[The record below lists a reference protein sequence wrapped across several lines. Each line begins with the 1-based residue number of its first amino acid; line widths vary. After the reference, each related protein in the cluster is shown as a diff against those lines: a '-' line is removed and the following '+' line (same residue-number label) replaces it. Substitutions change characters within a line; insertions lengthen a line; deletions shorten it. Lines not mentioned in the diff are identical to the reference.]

1 MKKSDKLFKAKQP
14 VIKQRCIH
22 LDLKGVPPTPKRLI
36 ELLKIFA
43 AARYNAVL
51 VEWEDSFPWTV
62 DKRFRSETAYSP
74 AVVRQFVKTANDL
87 GMELIPLVQCLGH
100 METPLRLPEYAALR
114 ETPFDE
120 AVLNPLA
127 PGARELVEKMVEDVL
142 RLMPAVKHFHLGG
155 DEDWT
160 FGTHPDTKKY
170 IEEHGK
176 GALYLQHVEP
186 LLDKFGKNN
195 IRPMLW
201 HDMMRDWDSFAL
213 KKLARKSDLVAWGYG
228 EHPDTTKH
236 HFARKIIERFV
247 KHGVTL
253 WGGTAYKGADGA
265 DADLPDIARR
275 QDNAMAWTEVAG
287 RYGFVGVIATA
298 WSRYWTSACQN
309 EPIDGALDS
318 AFNVGVIL
326 HDGNPPRGG
335 IEACRRELFRI
346 GEGKTF
352 GEARKALLEMKET
365 QDNAWNGARLLHHL
379 IITVSRDRRRLPA
392 FFMVKYLKDVGKQIE
407 NAETASKNLRKSLRG
422 LVDRVWVERYIAE
435 RIESLREEFS
445 LLETR
450 IRRLSP
456 AAYKSMFEQG
466 KN

>member
-1 MKKSDKLFKAKQP
+1 MFETNHP
-14 VIKQRCIH
+14 VIKCRCIH

-74 AVVRQFVKTANDL
+74 AVVKRFVKTANDL
-87 GMELIPLVQCLGH
+87 GMEIIPLVQCLGH

-114 ETPFDE
+114 ETPCDE

-127 PGARELVEKMVEDVL
+127 QGARKLVEEMVDDVL
-142 RLMPAVKHFHLGG
+142 RLMPDVKHFHLGG
-155 DEDWT
+155 DEAWT

-176 GALYLQHVEP
+176 GALYLHYVEP
-186 LLDKFGKNN
+186 LLDKLGKSN

-201 HDMMRDWDSFAL
+201 HDMMRDWDASAL
-213 KKLARKSDLVAWGYG
+213 KRLAQKSDLVVWGYG
-228 EHPDTTKH
+228 EHPDTTKS

-247 KHGVTL
+247 EHGVTL
-253 WGGTAYKGADGA
+253 WGGAAYKGADGA

-275 QDNAMAWTEVAG
+275 EANAMAWAEVAG

-298 WSRYWTSACQN
+298 WSRYWTCTCQN

-318 AFNVGVIL
+318 AFNVGVIM
-326 HDGNPPRGG
+326 HDGKPPRGG
-335 IEACRRELFRI
+335 IEECRQELLRI

-352 GEARKALLEMKET
+352 GEVRKALLEMKEAR
-365 QDNAWNGARLLHHL
+365 DNAWNGIKLLRHL
-379 IITVSRDRRRLPA
+379 IITVSHDKRRLPA
-392 FFMVKYLKDVGKQIE
+392 FFMVKYLKGVGRQIA
-407 NAETASKNLRKSLRG
+407 NAEAASKKLRKSLRG

-435 RIESLREEFS
+435 RIESLREEYA
-445 LLETR
+445 LLQTH
-450 IRRLSP
+450 IRRLSHL
-456 AAYKSMFEQG
+456 AYKAVFGEG
-466 KN
+466 GR